1 MSCQLTLLDD
11 VVAPGEGLPE
21 SSKSRQGG
29 EKAAEKDRPLTP
41 AQMAKWKQE
50 VVAAQVALA
59 ALNKAFVRPVL
70 RGLPLCS
77 VIAMWKEVNSV

>member
-1 MSCQLTLLDD
+1 MSCQLTLLDE
-11 VVAPGEGLPE
+11 VVAPGEGPSE

-29 EKAAEKDRPLTP
+29 EKVVEKDRPLTP
-41 AQMAKWKQE
+41 AQIARREQE
-50 VVAAQVALA
+50 MLA
-59 ALNKAFVRPVL
+59 AAAALYVLNRGFVGPVL